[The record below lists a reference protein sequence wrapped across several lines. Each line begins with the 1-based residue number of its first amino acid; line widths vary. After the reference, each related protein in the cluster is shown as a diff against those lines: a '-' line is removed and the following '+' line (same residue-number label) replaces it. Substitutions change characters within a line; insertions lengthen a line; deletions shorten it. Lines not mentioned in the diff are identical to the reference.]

1 MLQTNIPDQVRQ
13 SQSEE
18 AVSVIHAPES
28 FQSWVGLGVT
38 TLSPEADKQWQ
49 ASSDTTVPVTDEPL
63 DRTSPHSSP
72 KPENI
77 IVPPPSEQSLKVIAL
92 PSEPNDRLG

>member
-28 FQSWVGLGVT
+28 FQSWVCLKAT
-38 TLSPEADKQWQ
+38 TLSPEADRQWQ
-49 ASSDTTVPVTDEPL
+49 ASSDTTVPVTDAPV
-63 DRTSPHSSP
+63 DGPSPHTSP
-72 KPENI
+72 KPDNI
-77 IVPPPSEQSLKVIAL
+77 IVPPPGEHSLKVIAII
-92 PSEPNDRLG
+92 SEPTGK